1 MLKKLL
7 ILVVL
12 LTIAVGAAG
21 GFLVWQATRDLP
33 KMITLKDYQP
43 LLVSEVYDRKDR
55 KIGEFFRERRILIPY
70 AQVPEKVIQAFIAA
84 EDSSFFKH
92 SGINYLA
99 IARAFIE
106 NVARGKKAQG
116 ASTIT
121 QQVARSLLLSKE
133 KTYIRKIKEIFLSQ
147 QMEESL
153 SKQDILYLYLNQ
165 IYFGQG
171 AHGIEMA
178 AQIYFRKHIQQLTV
192 PEIAILA
199 GLPQAPSRYSP
210 ITNPSAAKNRQL
222 YVLRRM
228 VEENYIKDSDYEK
241 YAKEP
246 VKIYVV
252 QNYKD
257 IAPFYLETLR
267 QMLVKKVGEEMVLD
281 RGIRVYSTL
290 DMDKQIKAQAEVQKG
305 LRDLDKRQGFRGPI
319 KNITGAD
326 QVAEF
331 LLKTRDDLI
340 VENTSMRVMTA
351 DGQFTQL
358 GPLNLERENVLPDY
372 IKLNDIVK
380 AVVTKVDDENGLVL
394 VRFAENKGAID
405 FETMKWARKPDPNIR
420 SDAAFIKKPSEAL
433 KVGDIVEVRI
443 VTKQFQKQI
452 AEKVDKKDKA
462 ALKAEKEKYKEFIGV
477 ELEQE
482 PIAEASLLSYDLRT
496 SDILAMVGGY
506 DFEKSKFNRSIQ
518 AARQTGSSFKAM
530 VYLAALDK
538 SYTPATPIMDAP
550 LVYEEQVKSD
560 EGQGDAN
567 NIKTWKPSN
576 HSMKFEGDIL
586 FRNALIKSLN
596 VPTVRIMENLG
607 VDYVAQYARRLGIFS
622 PLNMDFTLA
631 LGSSG
636 VTLYEMTKVF
646 AQIGRGGLRIHP
658 RMISK
663 VVDSKG
669 KTLLENVSLDERF
682 ETEIAQTDEDLMK
695 KREAFLKDPT
705 DKPKIFFENP
715 DQLID
720 PTTAFLIT
728 NILQGV
734 IFENGGTGGAARSIG
749 RPAAGKTGTTNGY
762 YDAWFIGYTPD
773 IATGVW
779 VGFDEE
785 KSLGR
790 GEVGGKS
797 ALPIWLE
804 YMKMAH
810 QDIPARGFPVPDGVT
825 FVNIDNKTGQLA
837 SPSSKE
843 VVRQAFREGTE
854 PTTQTSPQKNQDFFK
869 EEMSE

>member
-1 MLKKLL
+1 MLKKLIIAFIVL
-7 ILVVL
+7 VL
-12 LTIAVGAAG
+12 LVGSVG
-21 GFLVWQATRDLP
+21 GYLVWEASQNLP
-33 KMITLKDYQP
+33 KMITLKDYNP
-43 LLVSEVYDRKDR
+43 LLVSEVYDRKGR
-55 KIGEFFRERRILIPY
+55 KIGEFSRQRRILVPY
-70 AQVPEKVIQAFIAA
+70 KQIPEKVIQAFVAA

-92 SGINYLA
+92 SGINYFA

-121 QQVARSLLLSKE
+121 QQVARSLLLTSE

-165 IYFGQG
+165 IYFGSG
-171 AHGIEMA
+171 AYGIEMA
-178 AQIYFRKHIQQLTV
+178 SKIYFRKSIQQLTI

-210 ITNPSAAKNRQL
+210 IINPQAAKGRQL

-228 VEENYIKDSDYEK
+228 LEENYIKDADYEK
-241 YAKEP
+241 YVKEP
-246 VKIYVV
+246 VKIFFTE
-252 QNYKD
+252 NYKE

-267 QMLVKKVGEEMVLD
+267 QMLVKKLGEATVLD
-281 RGIRVYSTL
+281 HGIRIYSTL
-290 DMDKQIKAQAEVQKG
+290 DMDKQIKAQAELQKG
-305 LRDLDKRQGFRGPI
+305 LRDLDKRQGYRGPL
-319 KNITGAD
+319 KNISEAEA
-326 QVAEF
+326 VAEI
-331 LLKTRDDLI
+331 LLKTRDDMMNEASSSRI
-340 VENTSMRVMTA
+340 ISA
-351 DGQFTQL
+351 DGQLTQK
-358 GPLNLERENVLPDY
+358 GPLNLDKENILPDY
-372 IKLNDIVK
+372 IKIGAIVNG
-380 AVVTKVDDENGLVL
+380 VVTKVDDEAGLVS
-394 VRFAENKGAID
+394 VRFSENKGLID
-405 FETMKWARKPDPNIR
+405 FETMKWARKPDPNIKW
-420 SDAAFIKKPSEAL
+420 DLAQIKKASEAL
-433 KVGDIVEVRI
+433 KIGDVIQLRVAAK
-443 VTKQFQKQI
+443 TFHN
-452 AEKVDKKDKA
+452 EKHKDKF
-462 ALKAEKEKYKEFIGV
+462 KEFVAV

-482 PIAEASLLSYDLRT
+482 PIAEASLISIDLRT
-496 SDILAMVGGY
+496 NDVLAMVGGY
-506 DFEKSKFNRSIQ
+506 DYTRSEYNRALQ
-518 AARQTGSSFKAM
+518 AARQTGSAFKAL

-538 SYTPATPIMDAP
+538 NYTPSTPILDAP
-550 LVYEEQVKSD
+550 LVYEEQVKSDD

-576 HSMKFEGDIL
+576 HSKKFEGDIL
-586 FRNALIKSLN
+586 FRNALIRSLN
-596 VPTVRIMENLG
+596 VPTVRIIENLG

-646 AQIGRGGLRIHP
+646 SQIAKGGVRIHP
-658 RMISK
+658 RLLSK
-663 VVDSKG
+663 VVDAQG
-669 KTLLENVSLDERF
+669 KILIEDMTLDERY
-682 ETEIAQTDEDLMK
+682 ETEIAQVEEDLEK

-705 DKPKIFFENP
+705 GKAKIFFENP

-720 PTTAFLIT
+720 PSTAFLIT
-728 NILQGV
+728 NILQGA

-749 RPAAGKTGTTNGY
+749 RPAAGKTGSTSGY
-762 YDAWFIGYTPD
+762 YDAWFVGYTPD

-810 QDIPARGFPVPDGVT
+810 EGLPARGFPVPDGIN

-837 SPSSKE
+837 GPQSKE

-854 PTTQTSPQKNQDFFK
+854 PTSQTSPQKNQDFFK
-869 EEMSE
+869 EEME